1 MIYFGAFLIVYGILM
16 LYLTLTKSALLFK
29 NFKVKTIVKKLGEK
43 NTFIVLLTLGLLC
56 LVGGILLI

>member
-1 MIYFGAFLIVYGILM
+1 MVYLGAFLIVYGILM

-29 NFKVKTIVKKLGEK
+29 NFKVKAIASKLGEK
-43 NTFIVLLTLGLLC
+43 HTFIMLFALGLLC